1 VVLVFGAWLVDETGE
16 MPSML
21 GFSSRD
27 MVVAPRG

>member
-1 VVLVFGAWLVDETGE
+1 VDETGE